1 MHEKRT
7 HDENTAPLNRT
18 GDRLDACRGRMYL
31 LVSEHAK
38 VVSPRKHTQ
47 RPIVFSR
54 SVEVNTQS
62 DYL

>member
-1 MHEKRT
+1 MDEKRT
-7 HDENTAPLNRT
+7 HDENPAPLDRA
-18 GDRLDACRGRMYL
+18 GDGLDALCGRMNL

-62 DYL
+62 DNL